1 MLSTQAIAWLAEKF
15 DDEFQCHDTAERRVH
30 VHLPSLDV
38 PYIELVDEGEFVV
51 LSDRSVTVWRLENEF
66 GRALTEDELARLA
79 KVKFP
84 PGVVL
89 HNRELLYKDTYSGLL
104 AGVLRMA
111 AASQQLTAVAHA
123 LLRQARV

>member
-15 DDEFQCHDTAERRVH
+15 DDEFQCHDTADRRVR

-38 PYIELVDEGEFVV
+38 PYIEVVDEGEFVV
-51 LSDRSVTVWRLENEF
+51 LSDRSVTIWRLENEF
-66 GRALTEDELARLA
+66 GRALTEDELTRLA

-89 HNRELLYKDTYSGLL
+89 RNRELLCKDTYSGLL

-111 AASQQLTAVAHA
+111 VASQQLTAVAHA
-123 LLRQARV
+123 LLRQARA